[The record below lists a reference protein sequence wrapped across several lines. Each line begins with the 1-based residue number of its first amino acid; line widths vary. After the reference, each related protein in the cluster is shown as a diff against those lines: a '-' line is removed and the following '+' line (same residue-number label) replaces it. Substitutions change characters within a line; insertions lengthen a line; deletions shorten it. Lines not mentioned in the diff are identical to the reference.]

1 MTNTLS
7 RRGFLKLGAVTATAL
22 TIGELLPPAVAQD
35 AIEAGLLNP
44 AGDGYIPGMCE
55 MCVWRCGLIA
65 KVKNGRVVKLDGNP
79 EHPHSRGHLCVRG
92 QSGLMNTYDPDRVLT
107 PLIRAGK
114 RGEGRFRKAS
124 WDEALD
130 LVASNMLDIKTKYG
144 AEAMVFFIDT
154 QSEPGAV

>member
-1 MTNTLS
+1 
-7 RRGFLKLGAVTATAL
+7 
-22 TIGELLPPAVAQD
+22 
-35 AIEAGLLNP
+35 
-44 AGDGYIPGMCE
+44 MCE

-79 EHPHSRGHLCVRG
+79 EHPHSQGHLCVRG

-107 PLIRAGK
+107 PLIRVGK

-130 LVASNMLDIKTKYG
+130 VTASQMLDIKRHVWAGGDGLFVHAQPESASLKTCSMPT
-144 AEAMVFFIDT
+144 ARPTTARSAACAST
-154 QSEPGAV
+154 P